1 LSRNQLRVLTSVQ
14 RKSLRPN
21 SGKMSAKKQKF
32 ASQKYCEKTFYGKK
46 LPWKKSR
53 SKPKFKKITTVKPAA
68 KKPQ

>member
-1 LSRNQLRVLTSVQ
+1 
-14 RKSLRPN
+14 
-21 SGKMSAKKQKF
+21 MSAKKQKF

-53 SKPKFKKITTVKPAA
+53 SKPEFKKITTVKPAA